1 MGARIEHQQFQ
12 HIVILFPYQQPVWLD
27 VTLPLTSQIDEWY

>member
-12 HIVILFPYQQPVWLD
+12 HIIILIPYQQPIRLD